1 MGASASCKTW
11 RHKQRSG
18 DMYAED
24 SINLLKRSGI
34 NFDKCETDGIDVM
47 EFGELLVASGLVL
60 MEDVTWISFQGYMD
74 FGYLLKILTCQALP
88 ESEAAF
94 LHDLELYFPKTY
106 DIKYLMKSCK
116 SLKGGLQDVADDLNV
131 DRIGP
136 QHQAGSDSLLTCI
149 TFFRM
154 RKVQYSLHPLSI
166 SLPRLYFTNL
176 PRCPSTQMFFE
187 DNIDTPKY
195 LNFLY
200 GLGASMLT

>member
-1 MGASASCKTW
+1 
-11 RHKQRSG
+11 
-18 DMYAED
+18 MYAED

-60 MEDVTWISFQGYMD
+60 MEDVTWLSFQGYMD

-88 ESEAAF
+88 ESEAGF
-94 LHDLELYFPKTY
+94 LADLELYFPKTY

-116 SLKGGLQDVADDLNV
+116 SLKGGLQDVADDLSV

-154 RKVQYSLHPLSI
+154 RKVRVHS
-166 SLPRLYFTNL
+166 
-176 PRCPSTQMFFE
+176 
-187 DNIDTPKY
+187 
-195 LNFLY
+195 
-200 GLGASMLT
+200 AV